1 MRSLQGIFLLLM
13 ILGAGFKSQVIA
25 QQTQQ
30 GPWNSPLK
38 IATSTDG
45 INFTSSNIFQDSSGV
60 PHVIRW
66 KGDTLICVFQW
77 FRKPNP
83 SPTWDRVAVK
93 FSYNKGLDW
102 TSPVPLNFLNFPV
115 DYQRP
120 D

>member
-45 INFTSSNIFQDSSGV
+45 INFT
-60 PHVIRW
+60 
-66 KGDTLICVFQW
+66 
-77 FRKPNP
+77 
-83 SPTWDRVAVK
+83 
-93 FSYNKGLDW
+93 
-102 TSPVPLNFLNFPV
+102 
-115 DYQRP
+115 
-120 D
+120 

>member
-1 MRSLQGIFLLLM
+1 MRFLQGIFLLLM
-13 ILGAGFKSQVIA
+13 ILGAGFKNQVIA

-66 KGDTLICVFQW
+66 KGDTLICVF
-77 FRKPNP
+77 
-83 SPTWDRVAVK
+83 
-93 FSYNKGLDW
+93 
-102 TSPVPLNFLNFPV
+102 
-115 DYQRP
+115 
-120 D
+120 